1 MTNLT
6 SSTQASQLPLRDT
19 VLSRFLPLLP
29 GPVSTVSK
37 GFCNEALLDALQ
49 TEHFAPHL
57 QRILR
62 RVGIVPTPNGVF
74 GKLVPPFSSK
84 AVTEARNG
92 NSELILREK
101 EIKRRA
107 MLRVISDYRDSRI
120 LGRLDGGGGRP
131 LLELPDHIPVLM
143 AFGRMDPSQKG
154 MDKVARVIEWFPR
167 GIARFVLAPDVGSGA
182 GAFLADLAR
191 VAEWF
196 PGEVIVFPFRMQS
209 GYSEIMGGSS
219 YVVMSSFY
227 EPFGAASEGY
237 LAGSPVVARRTGGL
251 PEQVDDIEDPS
262 GEPTGILFRETLPA
276 QVPAGENWKR
286 LLAFNEPDLRMTVP
300 LYRAMT
306 FALCDALHRAKQ
318 IYCDKRDTLY
328 ARMLANV
335 FHKAESLSWTKSV
348 NDYQALYEGAMA

>member
-1 MTNLT
+1 
-6 SSTQASQLPLRDT
+6 
-19 VLSRFLPLLP
+19 LSRFLPLLF

-37 GFCNEALLDALQ
+37 GFCSEALLDPLQ

-62 RVGIVPTPNGVF
+62 KVGIVPTPNGLF
-74 GKLVPPFSSK
+74 GKLLPPFSSQ
-84 AVTEARNG
+84 AMTEARSG
-92 NSELILREK
+92 NPALILREK
-101 EIKRRA
+101 DAKRRV
-107 MLRVISDYRDSRI
+107 MLRVITDYQDSRI
-120 LGRLDGGGGRP
+120 LGRLDGGDGRP
-131 LLELPDHIPVLM
+131 LLELPDHVPVFM

-154 MDKVARVIEWFPR
+154 LDSLARAIEWFPR
-167 GIARFVLAPDVGSGA
+167 GEARFVLAPDVGAGA

-196 PGEVIVFPFRMQS
+196 PGEVVVFPFRMQS
-209 GYSEIMGGSS
+209 GYSEIMSGSS

-227 EPFGAASEGY
+227 EPFGAVSEGY

-251 PEQVDDIEDPS
+251 PEQIEDIDDPS
-262 GEPTGILFRETLPA
+262 GEPTGILFKETLPA

-286 LLAFNEPDLRMTVP
+286 LLGFNEPDLRMAVP

-306 FALCDALHRAKQ
+306 VALCNALHRAKH

-328 ARMLANV
+328 AKMLGNLSR
-335 FHKAESLSWTKSV
+335 KAESLSWPKSV
-348 NDYQALYEGAMA
+348 NDYQALYEAAMA